1 MKISPATIFLSALHL
16 SIEYFSTGHI
26 GKYIHKRPFTTSE
39 SLKTQLS
46 KHIFLQSCKVGNMAA
61 NVLTA
66 MLDQQQC
73 ENHQIIRAFSI
84 AVQLEIIIG
93 QDKIGLLY

>member
-1 MKISPATIFLSALHL
+1 
-16 SIEYFSTGHI
+16 
-26 GKYIHKRPFTTSE
+26 
-39 SLKTQLS
+39 
-46 KHIFLQSCKVGNMAA
+46 MAA